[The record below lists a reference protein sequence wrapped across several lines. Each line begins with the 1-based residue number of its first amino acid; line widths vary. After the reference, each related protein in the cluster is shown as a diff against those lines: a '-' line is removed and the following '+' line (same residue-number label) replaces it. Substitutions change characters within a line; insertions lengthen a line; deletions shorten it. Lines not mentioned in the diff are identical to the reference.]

1 MNVRMIDGTLP
12 SRRWFARLE
21 RRAANALGFVACAAM
36 MAAALWVQY
45 VQGDQP
51 CHLCILQRYA
61 VVTVGLL
68 FLLAALHHPRRAG
81 ARAYAGLI
89 VLASLAGVA
98 VAARNLWVQMQ
109 PRGAVPACGADLDVL
124 VQMMPLHEA
133 LATVFMAGGDCQDV
147 IAFLGVP
154 LPIWVIL
161 GLVPLAGWAVWWNAG
176 RRERG
181 AGPVRF
187 ERRH

>member
-1 MNVRMIDGTLP
+1 MNVRMTAGASLP
-12 SRRWFARLE
+12 RRWLARLD
-21 RRAANALGFVACAAM
+21 RRSANALGFAACAAM
-36 MAAALWVQY
+36 MTAALWVQY

-61 VVTVGLL
+61 VVAVGLL

-81 ARAYAGLI
+81 GRAYAGLI
-89 VLASLAGVA
+89 ALASLAGIV
-98 VAARNLWVQMQ
+98 VAARNIWVQLQ

-124 VQMMPLHEA
+124 VDMMPLHEA

-154 LPIWVIL
+154 LPVWVIA
-161 GLVPLAGWAVWWNAG
+161 GLVPLAGWALWWNGG
-176 RRERG
+176 RREPG
-181 AGPVRF
+181 AGHVRF